1 MSISISKELYHI
13 LATVHISVSLS
24 CNLLFVLEFEHKI
37 TLFQLFHLVPEFTL
51 GWRIMGSLTRRKISR
66 AFQIKILEVL
76 LDLEFVIH
84 YLSCCVLWGQ
94 LAVSI
99 FSLKSRHRRS
109 GIFSFFYAQDVF
121 VQLNILFLY
130 FLLFLFLSVKMWL
143 WVQKLAH
150 RKHLMVFKLHSGR
163 SVV

>member
-37 TLFQLFHLVPEFTL
+37 TLFQLFHLIPEFTL
-51 GWRIMGSLTRRKISR
+51 GWRITGPLSWCKISR
-66 AFQIKILEVL
+66 AFQIKILEIL

-84 YLSCCVLWGQ
+84 YLSCCVLRGQ
-94 LAVSI
+94 LTVGI

-109 GIFSFFYAQDVF
+109 GIFSFFYAKDVF

-130 FLLFLFLSVKMWL
+130 FLLFHFLGIEMWL
-143 WVQKLAH
+143 RVQKLAH
-150 RKHLMVFKLHSGR
+150 HKHLMVFKLHSGR